1 MERKGRPVL
10 GAVMGLFFGLFVGLD
25 LFMFG
30 IVALDSVVI
39 TVLLV
44 AGLLA
49 GIALGLTA
57 PFGARQDRTATN
69 VSAPGAASD

>member
-10 GAVMGLFFGLFVGLD
+10 GGVMGLFFGLFVGLD
-25 LFMFG
+25 LFVFG

-39 TVLLV
+39 TALPV

-49 GIALGLTA
+49 GVALGITA
-57 PFGARQDRTATN
+57 PFGTREDRGATN
-69 VSAPGAASD
+69 VHGPGTAGD